1 MLALHFRITEL
12 NPFLREKGVLGR
24 EQERERKETDR
35 QTAAAIVYCIL
46 AHALG
51 MLSWLFDETL
61 QCRMVIIFRLQ
72 HI

>member
-1 MLALHFRITEL
+1 M
-12 NPFLREKGVLGR
+12 REKGVLGR
-24 EQERERKETDR
+24 EQERVRKETDR
-35 QTAAAIVYCIL
+35 QPLQQFTVFL
-46 AHALG
+46 P